1 MISSWN
7 DNHGIFYISGK
18 AEGTYSPQAQ
28 EKDLEMSGKIDEGTE
43 DPKNLYDDIDVIKNP
58 NAERLIWHECCYGNI
73 RMLRCANRYEVA
85 FWRCFFFLFA
95 DVCANEI
102 SDKLHADIYNL

>member
-1 MISSWN
+1 M
-7 DNHGIFYISGK
+7 FLYISGK

-58 NAERLIWHECCYGNI
+58 NAERLI
-73 RMLRCANRYEVA
+73 
-85 FWRCFFFLFA
+85 
-95 DVCANEI
+95 
-102 SDKLHADIYNL
+102 